1 MRGLGRSTRIEW
13 HGSCYTRWGV
23 GPAIG
28 RRDAMHIDIV
38 MLNIVIALGII
49 GLIARAADGGK

>member
-1 MRGLGRSTRIEW
+1 MRRPEQEHRVAWQLLTQ
-13 HGSCYTRWGV
+13 WGV
-23 GPAIG
+23 GPAIR
-28 RRDAMHIDIV
+28 RRDTMHIDIV

>member
-1 MRGLGRSTRIEW
+1 MRWVGRSTSVGW
-13 HGSCYTRWGV
+13 HGSCYRQWGV

-28 RRDAMHIDIV
+28 KRDAMHIDIV